1 MPEHESDIIW
11 PEYETLDL
19 LNNLDKLNHRVFSTL
34 FFSIFATVSG
44 VGIVVPLL
52 PVYAHQSGASGF
64 AIGLIFGA
72 FSISRTLFLPYFGRL
87 SDRKGRKPLIV
98 PGLFAYAV
106 VSALFMASTGVTS
119 LILVRFFQGIASA
132 ALMPVIQA
140 YVGDITP
147 PGREGATM
155 GFFNLSMF
163 FGLGIGPLLGGAIRD
178 QWGLEAAFGGM
189 GLLALIGFF
198 LALTLLPPAR
208 SERIIRSPR
217 PPATWRQ
224 LVLDRD
230 LFSLFTFRFGYTFG
244 IGILWSFLPVLA
256 DGEHHLS
263 AAGIGLIIMLGV
275 LLSGIIQVPLG
286 AVADRFNKRAMIGCG
301 GLVVSL
307 ALAVLGCSRGQ
318 VGLVGASILFGVG
331 GGISMAAHV
340 ALSVQKGSRTDAMG
354 SVMAILT
361 VAHSMGMMVGAVS
374 AGLMMDVFS
383 LRAVFPMGAGIMLA
397 CTLAF
402 FFGYGRTN
410 QASGRPHGTGFKTP
424 DQGPG

>member
-1 MPEHESDIIW
+1 
-11 PEYETLDL
+11 
-19 LNNLDKLNHRVFSTL
+19 LDKLNHRIFSTL

-106 VSALFMASTGVTS
+106 IAALFMASTGITS
-119 LILVRFFQGIASA
+119 LIVVRFLQGIASA

-147 PGREGATM
+147 SGREGATM
-155 GFFNLSMF
+155 GWFNLSMF
-163 FGLGIGPLLGGAIRD
+163 FGLSVGPLAGGVIRD
-178 QWGLEAAFGGM
+178 RWGLEAAFAGM
-189 GLLALIGFF
+189 GLLALVGFF

-208 SERIIRSPR
+208 SERIIRTPR
-217 PPATWRQ
+217 PPAAWRN
-224 LVLDRD
+224 LVLEREM
-230 LFSLFTFRFGYTFG
+230 LSLFTFRFGYTFG
-244 IGILWSFLPVLA
+244 IGILWSFLPILA

-263 AAGIGLIIMLGV
+263 GAAIGLVIMLGV

-286 AVADRFNKRAMIGCG
+286 AVADRFNKRAMIFGG

-307 ALAVLGCSRGQ
+307 ALAVMGWSRGQ
-318 VGLVGASILFGVG
+318 AGLAGASILFGIG

-340 ALSVQKGSRTDAMG
+340 ALTVQKGSRTDAMG

-361 VAHSMGMMVGAVS
+361 IAHSMGMMVGAVI
-374 AGLMMDVFS
+374 AGLMMDVFN
-383 LRAVFPMGAGIMLA
+383 LRAVFPMGSAIMLG

-402 FFGYGRTN
+402 FLGYGRTGQAPGRTKPDFIEESAPN
-410 QASGRPHGTGFKTP
+410 QN
-424 DQGPG
+424 

>member
-1 MPEHESDIIW
+1 
-11 PEYETLDL
+11 
-19 LNNLDKLNHRVFSTL
+19 LDKLNHRIFSTL
-34 FFSIFATVSG
+34 FFSIFATVFG

-52 PVYAHQSGASGF
+52 PVYALQSGASGF

-106 VSALFMASTGVTS
+106 ISTLFMASTGVTS

-147 PGREGATM
+147 SGREGATM
-155 GFFNLSMF
+155 GLFNLSMF
-163 FGLGIGPLLGGAIRD
+163 FGLSVGPLIGGAIRD
-178 QWGLEAAFGGM
+178 HWGLEAAFAGM
-189 GLLALIGFF
+189 GLLALVGFL

-208 SERIIRSPR
+208 SERIIRAPR
-217 PPATWRQ
+217 PPAAWRN
-224 LVLDRD
+224 LLRDRD
-230 LFSLFTFRFGYTFG
+230 ILSLFTFRFGYTFG

-263 AAGIGLIIMLGV
+263 GTAIGLIIMLGV

-286 AVADRFNKRAMIGCG
+286 AMADRFNKRAMIIWG

-307 ALAVLGCSRGQ
+307 ALAVLGWSRGPA
-318 VGLVGASILFGVG
+318 GLVGASILFGMG

-340 ALSVQKGSRTDAMG
+340 ALTVQKGSRTDAMG

-361 VAHSMGMMVGAVS
+361 VAHSMGMMAGAVI

-383 LRAVFPMGAGIMLA
+383 LRAVFPMGSGIMLG

-402 FFGYGRTN
+402 FLGYGGTGQTAGR
-410 QASGRPHGTGFKTP
+410 ASGVS
-424 DQGPG
+424 

>member
-1 MPEHESDIIW
+1 M
-11 PEYETLDL
+11 
-19 LNNLDKLNHRVFSTL
+19 DKLNHRIFSTL

-87 SDRKGRKPLIV
+87 SDRKGRKPIIV
-98 PGLFAYAV
+98 PGLLAYALI
-106 VSALFMASTGVTS
+106 SALFMASTGVAS

-155 GFFNLSMF
+155 GVFNLSMF

-178 QWGLEAAFGGM
+178 HWGLEAAFAAM
-189 GLLALIGFF
+189 GLLALVGFF
-198 LALTLLPPAR
+198 LALTMLPPAR

-217 PPATWRQ
+217 PPAAWRK

-230 LFSLFTFRFGYTFG
+230 MLSLFAFRFGYTFG
-244 IGILWSFLPVLA
+244 IGVLWSFLPVLA
-256 DGEHHLS
+256 AGEHHLS
-263 AAGIGLIIMLGV
+263 AAAIGLIIMLGV
-275 LLSGIIQVPLG
+275 LLSGVIQAPLG
-286 AVADRFNKRAMIGCG
+286 AMADRLNKRAMIGWG

-307 ALAVLGCSRGQ
+307 ALAALGWAGGQ
-318 VGLVGASILFGVG
+318 AGLVGASILFGIG
-331 GGISMAAHV
+331 GGISMAAHA
-340 ALSVQKGSRTDAMG
+340 ALTVQKGSRTEAMG

-361 VAHSMGMMVGAVS
+361 VAHSMGMMAGALTG
-374 AGLMMDVFS
+374 GLMMDVVS
-383 LRAVFPMGAGIMLA
+383 LQAVFPLGAGIMLG

-402 FFGYGRTN
+402 LFGYGRTG
-410 QASGRPHGTGFKTP
+410 QAAAPASRAPGRG
-424 DQGPG
+424 